1 MKNFEDLLFLKLMY
15 AKVKS
20 LTNIG
25 LKVYEILVEVDISSG
40 LPSFTI
46 VGLPDTSIQEAK
58 ERVRAAIKNSFFDF
72 PSKRITVNLAPGDIR
87 KEGTHFDLPIA
98 MGILAAS
105 GQINQEE
112 IQKYYFVGELT
123 LEGELGKINGG
134 LSLSLFLRGR
144 EEPLIIPQK
153 NLYECSLS
161 KETKLIPFK
170 NLNEVVLF
178 LRGDLNKEIYSNLNT
193 DFQEENFDIDFSDV
207 KGQTFVKRAMEIAA
221 AGKHHLIMVG
231 TPGSGKTMLSQRMI
245 TIMPELSFDE
255 AVEIT
260 EIYSVAGLLNENEE
274 IIKRRPFRAPH
285 HTISYAGLVGG
296 GTNPK
301 PGEISLA
308 HKGILFLDELP
319 EFRRDVLEVL
329 RQPIEDG
336 FVTISRVKMSLSYPS
351 DFLLISAMN
360 PCPCGYFG
368 DSEKNCTCSLNE
380 IKRYRGKISGPL
392 WDRFDIKIKVPRV
405 KDSDI
410 FSKDSGENS
419 KTIRERVKKAWNIQ
433 KDRYKNEKIKF
444 NGKLTPMLIKKYIP
458 LTQDGEN
465 TLKNALKTLNLTA
478 RSFHKIIKLARTI
491 ADLEGVEKVN
501 TSHLLEAISYQ
512 RYGLMDEI

>member
-1 MKNFEDLLFLKLMY
+1 MY

-20 LTNIG
+20 LTNVG
-25 LKVYEILVEVDISSG
+25 LKVYEVIVEVDISVG

-46 VGLPDTSIQEAK
+46 VGLPDTSVQEAK
-58 ERVRAAIKNSFFDF
+58 ERVRAAIKNSGFDF
-72 PSKRITVNLAPGDIR
+72 PARRITVNLAPGELK
-87 KEGTHFDLPIA
+87 KEGTIFDLPIA
-98 MGILAAS
+98 IGILSAS
-105 GQINQEE
+105 GELNPE
-112 IQKYYFVGELT
+112 IVNNYYFAGELS
-123 LEGELGKINGG
+123 LEGDLRKIKGG
-134 LSLSLFLRGR
+134 LSLSLFLKNSD
-144 EEPLIIPQK
+144 LSFIIPEK

-170 NLNEVVLF
+170 NLRKIISF
-178 LRGDLNKEIYSNLNT
+178 LRGEIKKEVISNLDIKFN
-193 DFQEENFDIDFSDV
+193 EEQFDVDLSDV
-207 KGQTFVKRAMEIAA
+207 KGHSFLKRAMEISAS
-221 AGKHHLIMVG
+221 GKHHIIMVG
-231 TPGSGKTMLSQRMI
+231 SPGSGKTMLAKRML
-245 TIMPELSFDE
+245 TIMPKLSFEE

-260 EIYSVAGLLNENEE
+260 EIYSIAGILKDDEE
-274 IIKRRPFRAPH
+274 IAALRPFRSPH

-308 HKGILFLDELP
+308 HKGVLFLDELP

-336 FVTISRVKMSLSYPS
+336 FVTISRVKMSLVYPS

-368 DSEKNCTCSLNE
+368 DSEKNCTCSVYE
-380 IKRYRGKISGPL
+380 IKKYRSKISGPL
-392 WDRFDIKIKVPRV
+392 WDRFDIKLKVPRI
-405 KDSDI
+405 SESEL
-410 FSKDSGENS
+410 FGQNEGESSKV
-419 KTIRERVKKAWNIQ
+419 IRERVKRAWEIQ
-433 KDRYKNEKIKF
+433 SDRYRDENIKF

-458 LTQDGEN
+458 LTNEAEN
-465 TLKNALKTLNLTA
+465 TLRNALKSLNLTV
-478 RSFHKIIKLARTI
+478 RSFHKIIKIARTI

-512 RYGLMDEI
+512 RYSLTDEI

>member
-1 MKNFEDLLFLKLMY
+1 MY
-15 AKVKS
+15 ARVKS
-20 LTNIG
+20 LINVG

-46 VGLPDTSIQEAK
+46 VGLPDTSVQEAK
-58 ERVRAAIKNSFFDF
+58 ERVRAAIKNSGFEF
-72 PSKRITVNLAPGDIR
+72 PIRKIIVNLAPGEIK
-87 KEGTHFDLPIA
+87 KEGTIFDLPIA
-98 MGILAAS
+98 IGILAAS

-112 IQKYYFVGELT
+112 VENYYFVGELT

-134 LSLSLFLRGR
+134 LSLSSFLKDK
-144 EEPLIIPQK
+144 EEPLIIPDR
-153 NLYECSLS
+153 NLSECALS
-161 KETKLIPFK
+161 KETNLIPFK

-178 LRGDLNKEIYSNLNT
+178 LRGKIEKEIIKNYPVE
-193 DFQEENFDIDFSDV
+193 FYEENFDIDFSDV
-207 KGQTFVKRAMEIAA
+207 KGQNFVKRAMEISA
-221 AGKHHLIMVG
+221 AGKHHLIMIG

-245 TIMPELSFDE
+245 TIMPELSFEE

-260 EIYSVAGLLNENEE
+260 EIYSIAGLLREDKE

-336 FVTISRVKMSLSYPS
+336 FVTISRVKTSLTYPS
-351 DFLLISAMN
+351 DFLLIGAMN

-405 KDSDI
+405 KESEV
-410 FSKDSGENS
+410 FSKESGETS
-419 KTIRERVKKAWNIQ
+419 KVIRERVKRAWYIQ
-433 KDRYKNEKIKF
+433 KERYKKEKIKF

-458 LTQDGEN
+458 ITEDGEN
-465 TLKNALKTLNLTA
+465 TLKNAMKTLNLTL

-491 ADLEGVEKVN
+491 ADLEGIEKVN